1 MSELLSLASALSYG
15 VADFLGGMATKQRH
29 VLRVV
34 AVSHVVG
41 LVVVLAVSVV
51 AGGAPNAADLW
62 WGVMTGVAGLMGV
75 GFLYWSLAVGTMG
88 VVAPV
93 TAAVGAIIPV
103 VVGLLWGERP
113 APLAVA
119 GVGVAGLAIV
129 LVSTGDS
136 TGWMERPATTGRAL
150 VGAGAAGV
158 GFGLIFVFMSR
169 MSSQAGMWPL
179 VSARVT
185 SLSLLIVLLLVL
197 RPAPTPGG
205 VRLSAAAGVLDMSG
219 NMFVLAALDGGM
231 LVIVSVLSALYPAAT
246 VLLARFFLR
255 ERLRFVQLIGIVLAI
270 GSIAMISMS

>member
-1 MSELLSLASALSYG
+1 MSELLAMASALSYG

-41 LVVVLAVSVV
+41 LAVVLAVSVV

-62 WGVMTGVAGLMGV
+62 WGVMTGLAGLVGV

-103 VVGLLWGERP
+103 VVGFLWGERP

-119 GVGVAGLAIV
+119 GVVVAGLAIV
-129 LVSTGDS
+129 LVSIGDS
-136 TGWMERPATTGRAL
+136 TGRMERPAIAGRAL
-150 VGAGAAGV
+150 AGAAAAGV
-158 GFGLIFVFMSR
+158 GFGLIFVFMSK

-185 SLSLLIVLLLVL
+185 SLSLLLVFLLIL

-205 VRLSAAAGVLDMSG
+205 VRFSAAAGVLDISG
-219 NMFVLAALDGGM
+219 NIFVLAALDGGM
-231 LVIVSVLSALYPAAT
+231 LVTVSVLSALYPAAT
-246 VLLARFFLR
+246 VLLARFFLM
-255 ERLRFVQLIGIVLAI
+255 ERLRFVQLVGIALAI
-270 GSIAMISMS
+270 ASIAMISMS